1 MRVVVALGG
10 NALLRRGERAD
21 ADVQRHNVEAAVR
34 AVARLAGDHEV
45 VITHGNGPQ
54 VGLLALQAE
63 AYRDVAPYPLDVLG
77 AESEGMIGYLLEQGL
92 RNELPA
98 RHAATLLTQVLVDP
112 DDEAF
117 RSPSKPIGPVY
128 PEAEARR
135 LAARRGWAI
144 ARDGGGF
151 RRVVPSPQPRGIV
164 ELSAIRLLLEAGVI
178 VVCAGGGGIPVVAG
192 ADGSLHGV
200 EAVVDKD
207 LASALLAELLGAERL
222 LLLTD
227 VDAVELDWGTPAARP
242 LRATTPRRLRRLSF
256 AAGSMAPKVEAA
268 CRFVERTGG
277 VAAIGSLTRAAE
289 VLAGDAGT
297 RIEPPRD
304 SRAPRTGDWIVQ
316 EGRSL
321 ELPGR
326 RGQILEV
333 LGSPGHEQYRV
344 RWDEQHESIVY
355 PAGGVSFEHAR
366 QRSRRAGR
374 ARAHGTRQPAEKG
387 G

>member
-98 RHAATLLTQVLVDP
+98 RHAA
-112 DDEAF
+112 
-117 RSPSKPIGPVY
+117 
-128 PEAEARR
+128 
-135 LAARRGWAI
+135 
-144 ARDGGGF
+144 
-151 RRVVPSPQPRGIV
+151 
-164 ELSAIRLLLEAGVI
+164 EAGVI

-242 LRATTPRRLRRLSF
+242 LRAATPRRLRRLSF

-333 LGSPGHEQYRV
+333 LGSPGHEHYRV